1 MKVQPRNADA
11 FLRRPDAGVR
21 AVLIYGPD
29 SGLVRERAQTLARG
43 IVSDLADPFRVT
55 ELKADQITGDGA
67 RLFDEMAAMSLT
79 GGRRLIRLRDAEEG
93 VTPAFQA
100 LLKAP
105 PGGDSLVLV
114 EGGDLGKSSKLRT
127 LFENSDAAAA
137 IACYVESEEELAGT
151 ITRILSEQGLSIEP
165 DARDWLAGNLV
176 GDRGIARGELD
187 KLALYMMG
195 GKRVTL
201 DDVRAVIGDSGALEM
216 DEPALAAADGDLA
229 DIDRSLGR
237 LFAEGMSPVPILRA
251 AQRHFQRLQLAAYHM
266 SRGQTPQQAL
276 KALRPPVFFKMEAQM
291 TAQVRRWTLP
301 LLAQAL
307 DRLMEAEAM
316 SKRTNMP
323 DETLTSRAF
332 FQVAQLGRRAARR

>member
-11 FLRRPDAGVR
+11 FLRRPDPGVR

-29 SGLVRERAQTLARG
+29 SGLVRERAQILARA
-43 IVSDLADPFRVT
+43 VVDDVADPFRVT
-55 ELKADQITGDGA
+55 DLKSDQIAADPA
-67 RLFDEMAAMSLT
+67 RLHDEMAALSLI

-93 VTPAFQA
+93 ATAAFQA

-105 PGGDSLVLV
+105 PGGDTLAVL

-127 LFENSDAAAA
+127 LFESADNAAA
-137 IACYVESEEELAGT
+137 IACYVESEEELAST
-151 ITRILSEQGLSIEP
+151 IARILGEQGLSIDA

-187 KLALYMMG
+187 KLALYMAG
-195 GKRVTL
+195 AKRVSL

-216 DEPALAAADGDLA
+216 DEPALAAADGDIPS
-229 DIDRSLGR
+229 IDRALAR
-237 LFAEGMSPVPILRA
+237 LFAEGTSPVPILRA
-251 AQRHFQRLQLAAYHM
+251 GQRHFQRLQLAAFHM
-266 SRGQTPQQAL
+266 SRGQSPQQAI
-276 KALRPPVFFKMEAQM
+276 KALKPPVFFKMEAQM
-291 TAQVRRWTLP
+291 TAQVRRWSLP
-301 LLAQAL
+301 ALAQAL

-316 SKRTNMP
+316 SKRTHMP
-323 DETLTSRAF
+323 DTTLTARAF